1 MNDNFAIIGSYALI
15 CAAIL
20 FLGVLVGLL
29 RHKDEIVKI
38 VVPSSPMDQ
47 APNASM
53 KFRGQVKTKE
63 DLPTYMDF
71 GDMYYVQST
80 YELVLWNGEQ
90 WCPITTAKENENMNI
105 VIGNLESV
113 TTVFTFIGE
122 GHLKDLRP
130 LVDNICEGLRKSESY
145 DFVSELAIGRKST
158 AAFHID
164 NLEDL
169 EAGYDVAIRPMLW
182 YGDLYLVGN
191 VKSLNAKNLSI
202 ISVLVNERDEHM
214 IIALEP
220 KFLWDGNIGNAVND
234 KTNRIIQSNGEVVA
248 IALWKDDAQCIKEE
262 YMYTRCTVDV
272 NQFMQSDI

>member
-20 FLGVLVGLL
+20 FLAVLVSLL
-29 RHKDEIVKI
+29 RNKDEIVKI
-38 VVPSSPMDQ
+38 VVPSSPMEQ
-47 APNASM
+47 APDVNM
-53 KFRGQVKTKE
+53 RFMGTVKTKE

-71 GDMYYVQST
+71 GDMYYVEST

-182 YGDLYLVGN
+182 YGDLYLVGA
-191 VKSLNAKNLSI
+191 VKNLSAKNLSI
-202 ISVLVNERDEHM
+202 VSVLVNERDEHM

-220 KFLWDGNIGNAVND
+220 KFLWDGNIGNAVNG
-234 KTNRIIQSNGEVVA
+234 KTNRIVQSNGDVVA
-248 IALWKDDAQCIKEE
+248 IALMKDNAQCINEE
-262 YMYTRCTVDV
+262 YMYTRCTVDIE
-272 NQFMQSDI
+272 QFMQSDI

>member
-1 MNDNFAIIGSYALI
+1 MSDNFSIICSYALV

-38 VVPSSPMDQ
+38 VVPSSPMNQ
-47 APNASM
+47 APDATLRFM
-53 KFRGQVKTKE
+53 GQVSTMT
-63 DLPTYMDF
+63 DLPTYVDF

-80 YELVLWNGEQ
+80 YELVLWDGEK
-90 WCPITTAKENENMNI
+90 WSAITTVKENDSMNI
-105 VIGNLESV
+105 VIGNYESV

-130 LVDNICEGLRKSESY
+130 LVDKICEGLRKSETY
-145 DFVSELAIGRKST
+145 DFVSELAVGRKST

-182 YGDLYLVGN
+182 YGDLYLVGH
-191 VKSLNAKNLSI
+191 VKNLSAKNLSI
-202 ISVLVNERDEHM
+202 VSVLVNERDEHM

-220 KFLWDGNIGNAVND
+220 KFLWDGNIGNAVNG
-234 KTNRIIQSNGEVVA
+234 KTNRIVQSNGDVVA
-248 IALWKDDAQCIKEE
+248 IALMKDNAQCITEE

-272 NQFMQSDI
+272 EQFMQSDI